1 MWPFG
6 NNSSRL
12 PATQPL
18 IDRLSGEACRAPADE
33 SVSLG
38 SEDKRWASFPY
49 GNCPQPA
56 IEVPIDHM
64 KTTLNID
71 DTVMAELKREAA
83 RQGRTMS
90 ELVESALR
98 LLLHR
103 KPERPVPLPTFHS
116 GGALLDIADRDVL
129 YQAMEGR

>member
-1 MWPFG
+1 MSRALIAAFG
-6 NNSSRL
+6 V
-12 PATQPL
+12 AA
-18 IDRLSGEACRAPADE
+18 EAPDQ
-33 SVSLG
+33 LG
-38 SEDKRWASFPY
+38 SRYNYRRDPRSCLCY
-49 GNCPQPA
+49 
-56 IEVPIDHM
+56 HM

-98 LLLHR
+98 LLLRSHR
-103 KPERPVPLPTFHS
+103 KQEKLVALPTFH
-116 GGALLDIADRDVL
+116 GGRTLVDIADRDAL